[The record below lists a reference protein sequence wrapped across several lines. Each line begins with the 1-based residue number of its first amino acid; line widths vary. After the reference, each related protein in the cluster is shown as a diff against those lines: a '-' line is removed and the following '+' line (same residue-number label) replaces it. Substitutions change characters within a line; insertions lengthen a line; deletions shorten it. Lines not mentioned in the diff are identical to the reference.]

1 MPTAARPRADE
12 ARRVLVVVYD
22 QFQSLDAL
30 GPIEVFDH
38 ASTALGRVAYRVE
51 VVAPAAGP
59 VRSSSSVAVVADTA
73 LGAVDETGLDT
84 LIVAGGNG
92 VYALLDD
99 ATVVASIAA
108 LASRARR
115 VASVCTGAYLL
126 AEAGLLDGRRVTT
139 HWLACDHLQD
149 RYPALDVDPDPI
161 FISDGTLATSAG
173 VTAGMD
179 LALHFVEDD
188 HGHATA
194 LDVAR
199 SLVLFLRRP
208 GNQTQL
214 SAPLAGQL
222 AASAPLRELQQW
234 VLEHLDDDL
243 SVDRLAARVHQA
255 PRTFARRF
263 RDEVGITPGRWVE
276 GLRLEQARRLLEE
289 DSVSID
295 VVARRCG
302 LAPES
307 IRRLFQRELGLAP
320 SEYRRRFG
328 AAVHHDPGGPHER
341 HPHPDRRHRPVR
353 GR

>member
-1 MPTAARPRADE
+1 MTGPTLAT
-12 ARRVLVVVYD
+12 RRVVVVIYD

-38 ASTALGRVAYRVE
+38 TSTAIGRTAYRIE
-51 VVAPAAGP
+51 VVGPEAGP
-59 VRSSSSVAVVADTA
+59 VRSSSGVALVADTA
-73 LGAVDETGLDT
+73 LADVDDRDLDT
-84 LIVAGGNG
+84 LVIAGGNG
-92 VYALLDD
+92 VYPLLHDA
-99 ATVVASIAA
+99 ATVARVAA
-108 LASRARR
+108 LAEQARR

-139 HWLACDHLQD
+139 HWIACDHLQ
-149 RYPALDVDPDPI
+149 RCYPALDVDPDPI
-161 FISDGTLATSAG
+161 FISDGRLATSAG

-179 LALHFVEDD
+179 LALHFVEGD
-188 HGHATA
+188 HGHSVA

-222 AASAPLRELQQW
+222 ATSDPIRELQAW
-234 VLEHLDDDL
+234 VVEHLDDDL
-243 SVDRLAARVHQA
+243 SVDRLADRVHQA

-263 RDEVGITPGRWVE
+263 RDEAGVTPGRWVE

-289 DSVSID
+289 DSAPID
-295 VVARRCG
+295 EVARRCG

-328 AAVHHDPGGPHER
+328 AAPHHDPGGPHER
-341 HPHPDRRHRPVR
+341 HPHPDRRHRLVR
-353 GR
+353 GG